1 MKEQRTIGAGR
12 GPLALAWAVVRF
24 FGRIVRR
31 ILVVV
36 GVAVVL
42 AVVAY
47 VEFEDVV
54 EALDARYAA
63 EIDRHLGTDAYAFTR
78 LRDRAYFA
86 EQSTLVTEDLKT
98 VACISSP
105 EHRTLIT
112 DPADIPP
119 LFVRAIL
126 ASEDK
131 NFFEHK
137 GVDKA
142 AILRAMARRVVHESR
157 SGASTLPMQI
167 AKHLRD
173 GTGRPSTEWEK
184 VGDIVTALRLERQF
198 SRQELLLKYVNMPYF
213 GRGQYGIEGASRAY
227 FGKAAKELTLPQVAF
242 IVSLINRPALPDRTF
257 ATDPALHTREQIQD
271 ANWAETARG
280 TTRVLELMQD
290 EGAIDELDYARATVL
305 VHNELR
311 KQMLWTSFGCGT
323 HDHFLERVR
332 LLYKDRFPITK
343 GGLTISVTR
352 DDALQDVLAKA
363 VDLTLKTYLARHPGD
378 TDNDQLRAGAFAVDF
393 TGDVLAE
400 VGNVDFKQY
409 KYDVIATGWRQP
421 GSTFKIFTYGGM
433 VERLAREVV
442 ASDKEPRS
450 VKDIADDVLE
460 RCTVLDAPIFVPLGR
475 GRGVKQIE
483 NFHSKSEPQYRGEI
497 PCRIALGESRNTAAM
512 RAGARAG
519 IKNVIEL
526 TYRLGMPKDAKH
538 LLQPYPTTAIGASE
552 VNPLSMA
559 STAAFLNGGYKVT
572 PRFANDICR
581 DGKSLLFT
589 ESDGQAKVCDIAG
602 ENRPVQERVVHPA
615 VAAVMTELLKGPLD
629 IGPTGTASALRS
641 GVIPGLDPL
650 SDEIWKMKPDERKK
664 RTLAFPLDKAGEIAG
679 KTGTATNADGKTSDV
694 WLMLFIP
701 GPPDHPEKGMVLGF
715 WMGKDSKDHP
725 LGARGSTG
733 GPGFAES
740 GARNWVHSAATVL
753 AFLQAERGL
762 LRAGHRFQSIMPS
775 EAMPEMA
782 SREPSKASPGAKP
795 AVESAAPA
803 SAEPPPEQRPAIV
816 QARSQ

>member
-1 MKEQRTIGAGR
+1 MGEQRTIGVGR
-12 GPLALAWAVVRF
+12 GPSTLAWAVVRF
-24 FGRIVRR
+24 FGRLVRR
-31 ILVVV
+31 FFVAIGVVV
-36 GVAVVL
+36 VAAVV
-42 AVVAY
+42 VY
-47 VEFEDVV
+47 VEFESIV

-63 EIDRHLGTDAYAFTR
+63 QIDDHLGIDAYAIAR

-105 EHRTLIT
+105 ERRTLIN

-119 LFVRAIL
+119 QFIHAIL

-131 NFFEHK
+131 NFFEHN
-137 GVDKA
+137 GVDKG

-157 SGASTLPMQI
+157 SGASTLTMQI
-167 AKHLRD
+167 AKHLRG

-184 VGDIVTALRLERQF
+184 VGDIVMALRLERQF

-213 GRGQYGIEGASRAY
+213 GRGQYGIEAASRAY
-227 FGKAAKELTLPQVAF
+227 FGKDAKALTLPQVAF
-242 IVSLINRPALPDRTF
+242 IVSLINRPALPDRSF
-257 ATDPALHTREQIQD
+257 ATDPALRGRDQIQD

-290 EGAIDELDYARATVL
+290 EGVIDDVEYARAAL
-305 VHNELR
+305 VVANELR
-311 KQMLWTSFGCGT
+311 KQVLPTSAGCGT
-323 HDHFLERVR
+323 RDHFLEHVR
-332 LLYKDRFPITK
+332 MLYKDRFPINK
-343 GGLTISVTR
+343 GGLTISITR

-363 VDLTLKTYLARHPGD
+363 VDLTLKTYVARHPAD

-400 VGNVDFKQY
+400 VGNVNFKQY

-433 VERLAREVV
+433 VERLTKEVL
-442 ASDKEPRS
+442 AADTSTRS
-450 VKDIADDVLE
+450 VKEIADDVLA

-483 NFHSKSEPQYRGEI
+483 NFHSRSEPQYRGEI

-519 IKNVIEL
+519 IKNVIAL
-526 TYRLGMPKDAKH
+526 TYRLGMPMDAKH
-538 LLQPYPTTAIGASE
+538 VLQPYPTTAIGASE

-559 STAAFLNGGYKVT
+559 TTAAFLNGGFKVT
-572 PRFANDICR
+572 PRFANDICH
-581 DGKSLLFT
+581 DGRSLLYT
-589 ESDGQAKVCDIAG
+589 DPDGQAKVCDVTG
-602 ENRPVQERVVHPA
+602 ENHPAHERVVHPA
-615 VAAVMTELLKGPLD
+615 VAAVMTELLKAPLD
-629 IGPTGTASALRS
+629 IGPTGTAAALRS
-641 GVIPGLDPL
+641 GVIPGVDPL
-650 SDEIWKMKPDERKK
+650 SDEIWKMKADERKK
-664 RTLAFPLDKAGEIAG
+664 RTLAFPLDKAGDIAG

-701 GPPDHPEKGMVLGF
+701 GPPDHPEKGIVLGF

-725 LGARGSTG
+725 LGTRGSTG
-733 GPGFAES
+733 GAGFAES

-753 AFLQAERGL
+753 AFLQTERGL
-762 LRAGHRFQSIMPS
+762 LRPGYRFQSIMPG
-775 EAMPEMA
+775 EVTD
-782 SREPSKASPGAKP
+782 
-795 AVESAAPA
+795 AVAANKT
-803 SAEPPPEQRPAIV
+803 E
-816 QARSQ
+816 